1 MSTFR
6 ACNTGRCHTDLYFY
20 RTLFFQ
26 FRQLFFQAETV
37 EFVDKVRH
45 QLFHALDLFGS
56 PGIDAGESV
65 SCRQVAFEGVV
76 EGHDD
81 AVGAVGYVAGL
92 DTVERTAFGLF
103 QPLFHPFQERV
114 VDGPPRHTHRTL
126 DDLYVLLRGF
136 DVTPLELRRG
146 VALLRGDEARAHL
159 DTVGA
164 QLHDAIN
171 VFARVDAACC
181 DDRDVRVVRRAETTD
196 FRNDFGQQP
205 LQREVFVGDLFRLV
219 ARCPPALVPRPRS
232 RRERICSWRAISRR

>member
-6 ACNTGRCHTDLYFY
+6 HAIPEGVIRILYFY

-205 LQREVFVGDLFRLV
+205 LSEKCSSV
-219 ARCPPALVPRPRS
+219 
-232 RRERICSWRAISRR
+232 ICSGL

>member
-6 ACNTGRCHTDLYFY
+6 HAIPEGVIRILYFY

-92 DTVERTAFGLF
+92 SRS
-103 QPLFHPFQERV
+103 RS
-114 VDGPPRHTHRTL
+114 
-126 DDLYVLLRGF
+126 
-136 DVTPLELRRG
+136 
-146 VALLRGDEARAHL
+146 
-159 DTVGA
+159 
-164 QLHDAIN
+164 
-171 VFARVDAACC
+171 
-181 DDRDVRVVRRAETTD
+181 
-196 FRNDFGQQP
+196 
-205 LQREVFVGDLFRLV
+205 FRL
-219 ARCPPALVPRPRS
+219 ARH
-232 RRERICSWRAISRR
+232 